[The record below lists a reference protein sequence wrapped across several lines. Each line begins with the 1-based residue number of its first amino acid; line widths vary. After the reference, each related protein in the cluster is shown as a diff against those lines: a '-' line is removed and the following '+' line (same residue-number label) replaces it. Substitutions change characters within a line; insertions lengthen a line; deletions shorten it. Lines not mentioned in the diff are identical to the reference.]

1 MNSSSAILYEQ
12 ENTSWAVCTG
22 ISGANKVMDMTKRR
36 PLTAEEIA
44 ECARLKAVYE
54 ARKAD
59 LKAQGTRITQA
70 DVAEACGW
78 SGQSAFSQFATG
90 KVPLNLDALMRLS
103 KALKFSPEQVSPRL
117 AQLVA
122 SPGGHSP
129 NIEPA
134 LQSVHSRRYPL
145 ISHVPAGLWEEAVDT
160 YQPFDGEEWIDSPV
174 YAGENGFW
182 LRVKG
187 DSMTRMES
195 PSFPDGMLV
204 LVEPFA
210 PLVSGKYY
218 VAKLEDSN
226 EVTFKQYIEDAG
238 VKYLRP
244 LNPSYRT
251 IEINGNCKF
260 VGRVVD
266 ARMTGL

>member
-1 MNSSSAILYEQ
+1 MYEQ
-12 ENTSWAVCTG
+12 DITSNAVCTKN
-22 ISGANKVMDMTKRR
+22 SGANKVVAMTKRR
-36 PLTAEEIA
+36 PLTPEEVA
-44 ECARLKAVYE
+44 ECARLKAAYE
-54 ARKAD
+54 ARKAA
-59 LKAQGTRITQA
+59 LKAQGKSITQA

-78 SGQSAFSQFATG
+78 SGQSAFSQYATG
-90 KVPLNLDALMRLS
+90 KVPLNLEALMRLS
-103 KALKFSPEQVSPRL
+103 TALSFSPDQVSPRL
-117 AQLVA
+117 AGLISNSSLA
-122 SPGGHSP
+122 PS

-134 LQSVHSRRYPL
+134 LQPQVTRRYPL
-145 ISHVPAGLWEEAVDT
+145 ISRVPAGLWEEAIDN

-195 PSFPDGMLV
+195 PSFPDGTLV
-204 LVEPFA
+204 LVEPWA
-210 PLVSGKYY
+210 PLISGKYY

-226 EVTFKQYIEDAG
+226 EVTFKQYVEDAG
-238 VKYLRP
+238 IKYLRP
-244 LNPSYRT
+244 LNSSYRT

-266 ARMTGL
+266 ARMVGL